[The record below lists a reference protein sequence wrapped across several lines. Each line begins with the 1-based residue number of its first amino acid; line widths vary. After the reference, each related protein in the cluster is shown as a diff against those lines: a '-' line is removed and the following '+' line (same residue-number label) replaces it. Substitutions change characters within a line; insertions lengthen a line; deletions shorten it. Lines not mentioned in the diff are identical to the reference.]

1 MKAHEAPASA
11 SIDWYKFT
19 MGDMMHGLHPDIEQT
34 LTFKNRNLDKG
45 VKISRLI
52 SPQMLDERFD
62 AIRER
67 GFGQAELGYMDSVDN
82 KVDGGPQLTASYIDY
97 LDGLQLPK
105 PNVSINPET
114 GELDITAEHSLWET
128 IIMSE
133 VSELHHELRREEL
146 GLSKAE
152 VWAEGER
159 RILGKIALLREH
171 PDLTFDIVEFGTRRR
186 SSLEWQEHALDI
198 WLNEAPEYIK
208 GTSNPYLAN
217 KFGIAVV
224 GTFAHEMD
232 MTYAALETAYGNN
245 PLDGHVKMLRDWEQY
260 HRGDLT
266 IALTDTFTSDY
277 FFKYFTPEQASKWKG
292 LRHDSGDPV
301 EFGEKAIKFY
311 EQNGID
317 PREKVALFSD
327 GLKVPVMVRISKAMG
342 GRILH
347 PYGVG
352 TDFTNDMHDMLPADN
367 IVVKVTEVNGEP
379 TVKLSDDAGKHTGP
393 ESVVR
398 FYEQEVEKL
407 VA

>member
-19 MGDMMHGLHPDIEQT
+19 MGDMMHGLHPDIKQT

-45 VKISRLI
+45 VRISRLI
-52 SPQMLDERFD
+52 TPSMLNDRFD

-67 GFGQAELGYMDSVDN
+67 GFSQGELEYMGGVAN
-82 KVDGGPQLTASYIDY
+82 KIDGDPQLTSGYIEY
-97 LDGLQLPK
+97 LHNLNLPA
-105 PNVSINPET
+105 PHVDINPQT

-133 VSELHHELRREEL
+133 VSELHHDLRREEL

-171 PDLTFDIVEFGTRRR
+171 PELTFDIVEFGTRRR
-186 SSLEWQEHALDI
+186 SGLEWQEHALDI
-198 WLNEAPEYIK
+198 WLNEAPEYIR
-208 GTSNPYLAN
+208 GTSNPYLAQ

-224 GTFAHEMD
+224 GTFAHELD
-232 MTYAALETAYGNN
+232 MTYAALETARGNN
-245 PLDGHVKMLRDWEQY
+245 PLDGHIKMLRDWERY

-277 FFKYFTPEQASKWKG
+277 FFRTFTPEQAAKWKG
-292 LRHDSGDPV
+292 LRHDSGDPI

-311 EQNGID
+311 EDLGID
-317 PREKVALFSD
+317 PREKTALFSD
-327 GLKVPVMVRISKAMG
+327 GLKVPVMIRIAEAMG
-342 GRILH
+342 SRILH
-347 PYGVG
+347 PFGVG
-352 TDFTNDMHDMLPADN
+352 TDFTNDMHDKLPADN

-393 ESVVR
+393 DNVVR
-398 FYEQEVEKL
+398 LYEHEVE
-407 VA
+407 AIAA